1 MTTFRMGPTASRMI
15 GLYALVAVHGWFVLE
30 YAYPSAGEQLAL
42 ALSVLKIS
50 GLLATS
56 IFVMGTFGAMAY
68 AADREL
74 DERELAQ
81 RNSAFVR
88 AYEYLFVMLLL
99 SSVIPEG
106 VAKLLNTELTV
117 TFMQDFVLLLFATA
131 FVLPGFLLAWRARRD

>member
-1 MTTFRMGPTASRMI
+1 MTKSSLGPTASRMI

-30 YAYPSAGEQLAL
+30 YTYPSAREQFAL
-42 ALSVLKIS
+42 VLSVLKIS
-50 GLLATS
+50 GLLATV

-117 TFMQDFVLLLFATA
+117 SFMQDFVLLLFATA

>member
-1 MTTFRMGPTASRMI
+1 MTKSTLGPTASRVI
-15 GLYALVAVHGWFVLE
+15 GLYALIAVHGWFVLE
-30 YAYPSAGEQLAL
+30 YAYPSAGEHFAL
-42 ALSVLKIS
+42 ALSLLKIS
-50 GLLATS
+50 GLLATA

-74 DERELAQ
+74 DERELSQ

-117 TFMQDFVLLLFATA
+117 TFMKDFILLLFATA
-131 FVLPGFLLAWRARRD
+131 FVLPGFLLAWRARAE